1 MANSKSAMK
10 RDRQNQKIRTRNR
23 VWRTRLSTYCRKLE
37 EKIEA
42 GDLDGANAAYV
53 EVSSQLDRAAKRG
66 IVPKARASRK
76 KARFA
81 RRVHAL
87 Q

>member
-1 MANSKSAMK
+1 MK
-10 RDRQNQKIRTRNR
+10 RDRQNQKIRTRNK
-23 VWRTRLSTYCRKLE
+23 VWRSRITTYCRKLGE
-37 EKIEA
+37 TLDA
-42 GDLDGANAAYV
+42 GDVDAAKAAYIV
-53 EVSSQLDRAAKRG
+53 VSGELDRAANKG

-81 RRVHAL
+81 KRLHAL

>member
-10 RDRQNQKIRTRNR
+10 RDRQNQKIRARNK
-23 VWRTRLSTYCRKLE
+23 VWRSRLTTCCRRLSEKLD
-37 EKIEA
+37 A
-42 GDLDGANAAYV
+42 GDVDGAKAAYV
-53 EVSSQLDRAAKRG
+53 EVSGELDRAANKG
-66 IVPKARASRK
+66 IVPKIRASRK

-81 RRVHAL
+81 KRLHSL